1 MLRFLLTATNNCQ
14 SHLINSVTETASL
27 IHLRI
32 SNLPFL
38 LCLSG
43 MKCRA
48 GTERGTKHSKL
59 EMAELTAEKDNV
71 QPQQSP
77 EHSDTKFW
85 CRKQKG
91 SEIAVSFIYKA
102 QVIHFIYLLYTINPS
117 LCTDTLDVELVKIVN
132 TI

>member
-1 MLRFLLTATNNCQ
+1 M
-14 SHLINSVTETASL
+14 INSVTETGSL

-48 GTERGTKHSKL
+48 GTERDKQRTKL
-59 EMAELTAEKDNV
+59 EMAELTAENDNV

-77 EHSDTKFW
+77 EHSATKF
-85 CRKQKG
+85 
-91 SEIAVSFIYKA
+91 
-102 QVIHFIYLLYTINPS
+102 
-117 LCTDTLDVELVKIVN
+117 
-132 TI
+132 